1 MLDVATRMMTFL
13 QNNDSARVQMHD
25 SQVKQAIC
33 LINPEHPF
41 IRTGLEEQYLPYSS
55 YLYVAKDDGKVIY
68 KDDIIMIVKYK
79 DNTGEII
86 KIDSLYGN
94 KEGFDKILI
103 TNLNQDD
110 TFYKDQILARHSSI
124 SEDGFLTMGCN
135 LKTTYISHPYNFKDA
150 LIISETCA
158 KKMSTRIVYE
168 ESIDCQYNIP
178 IIWKDN
184 NISYNQGTYVNK
196 GDTIFII
203 KDRFPNNPMNIVS
216 SGDKVLAPVS
226 GKLYYDIKV
235 DEIVK
240 TRNEEDFYNNL
251 YKNQIAKEEIIAQ
264 KIREIYNQDDDKEV
278 LKAEA
283 YINYYCPQL
292 NKRRTGR
299 NMILTYWIVRECPV
313 IRGCKLTNRHGNKGV
328 VARIYPDEK
337 MPMDKYGQYADIVLS
352 SMCCTS
358 RMNVGQLFELHINRA
373 NNLYTTNVLNDSTL
387 STSEK
392 ISKLQEMIFSAQPNY
407 VNQTFKEYIDS
418 YDDNQKEEFLNKV
431 KEHNIIQIVQPPF
444 TKFNYEN
451 CFKFC
456 KKYGNIDDDLKED
469 LVFDGE
475 KIRASFGHTYW
486 YRLEHEPDKKYFARS
501 TGLYGK
507 IGQPSKN
514 NGGTNKGAHRIGE
527 LETWGLLAHQAY
539 ENLLEFFVSKSDSI
553 SEAARMLK
561 YVYDDI
567 PDKYTPFVSVPGILK
582 IFRTFVNAAGYDM
595 VEIDDGDDREFIE
608 QHSNIDLTD
617 ISIPIDNSIDNN
629 FQITESDSIDG
640 LDDIDK
646 ELDLLK

>member
-1 MLDVATRMMTFL
+1 MTFL

-110 TFYKDQILARHSSI
+110 TFYKDQILARHSSV

-158 KKMSTRIVYE
+158 KKMSTRIIYE

-444 TKFNYEN
+444 TKFNYED

-456 KKYGNIDDDLKED
+456 KKYGNMDDDLKED

-475 KIRASFGHTYW
+475 NIRASFGHTYW

-514 NGGTNKGAHRIGE
+514 DGGTNKGAHRIGE

>member
-1 MLDVATRMMTFL
+1 
-13 QNNDSARVQMHD
+13 
-25 SQVKQAIC
+25 
-33 LINPEHPF
+33 
-41 IRTGLEEQYLPYSS
+41 
-55 YLYVAKDDGKVIY
+55 
-68 KDDIIMIVKYK
+68 MIVKYK

-94 KEGFDKILI
+94 KEGFDKMLI

-110 TFYKDQILARHSSI
+110 SFYKDQILARHSSV

-150 LIISETCA
+150 LIISESCA

-444 TKFNYEN
+444 TKFNYED

-456 KKYGNIDDDLKED
+456 KKYGNMDDDLKED

-514 NGGTNKGAHRIGE
+514 DGGTNKGAHRIGE

-595 VEIDDGDDREFIE
+595 VEIDDEDNREFIE

-617 ISIPIDNSIDNN
+617 VSIPVEDINN
-629 FQITESDSIDG
+629 TDFQIIESDSIDG

-646 ELDLLK
+646 ELDLLR

>member
-110 TFYKDQILARHSSI
+110 TFYKDQILARHSSV

-158 KKMSTRIVYE
+158 KKMSTRIIYE

-444 TKFNYEN
+444 TKFNYED

-456 KKYGNIDDDLKED
+456 KKYGNMDDDLKED

-475 KIRASFGHTYW
+475 NIRASFGHTYW

-514 NGGTNKGAHRIGE
+514 DGGTNKGAHRIGE